1 MLNSRLLSVLLV
13 LPSLASA
20 LDVQA
25 GANPD
30 YLTMRF
36 RAEWRLKPLV
46 EVLGEIEKAVGKP
59 VVATLAVQ
67 ALGGSRQ
74 VILLDD
80 QKSPL
85 RETLERLESAQD
97 LRFTAE
103 PLRLLVESTAD
114 AQARRRRPVDLNLS
128 EYMLFTAVRDFP
140 GPELG
145 LGVQMTDV
153 AGNAMLTGGV
163 SVDPQATDSTEVI
176 GWLRNIC
183 ESGEMKP
190 QGRTA
195 LQVLATPEEEAAL
208 RKALAEHLAASVRQT
223 TWRVTWGLAPATGL
237 LATGI
242 MPTAD
247 AARTAAALESRIS
260 ETLHALSGQRV
271 HGGRLRE
278 QSYLS
283 DVEVVASR
291 LDPIAEVL
299 TTGRQA
305 DLRPLPGRSL
315 TMLEYRLS
323 WVDLTA
329 MATAAVGE
337 GAGAAPPPAKE
348 GETAAPAPPGE
359 HVQLQLPALWT
370 WQPVGDVVL
379 PHGQSLVLCAEHPQG
394 RAVVVLEEVR

>member
-1 MLNSRLLSVLLV
+1 MLNRRLLSVLLA
-13 LPSLASA
+13 LPAAAAA
-20 LDVQA
+20 LEVQ
-25 GANPD
+25 GPPPD
-30 YLTMRF
+30 YLAMKF

-59 VVATLAVQ
+59 VVPTLAVQ

-74 VILLDD
+74 VVLLDD

-85 RETLERLESAQD
+85 RETLERLESVQD

-103 PLRLLVESTAD
+103 PLRLLVESTGD

-128 EYMLFTAVRDFP
+128 EYMLFAVIRDFP

-145 LGVQMTDV
+145 LGVAMSD
-153 AGNAMLTGGV
+153 AGANAMLMGGV
-163 SVDPQATDSTEVI
+163 GVDPQAADSTEVI

-208 RKALAEHLAASVRQT
+208 RKALDEHLAASARQT
-223 TWRVTWGLAPATGL
+223 TWRVTWGLAPAAGL

-242 MPTAD
+242 MPTAE
-247 AARTAAALESRIS
+247 AARTAAALEPRIS

-278 QSYLS
+278 QSYVS
-283 DVEVVASR
+283 DAEIVASR
-291 LDPIAEVL
+291 LDPVTDVL

-305 DLRPLPGRSL
+305 DLRPLPGHSL

-337 GAGAAPPPAKE
+337 GAGGAPPPAKE

-359 HVQLQLPALWT
+359 QLQLQLPALWT
-370 WQPVGDVVL
+370 WQPVGDIVL